1 MPKAVSTVRIVGY
14 GMSLGSTERQHVL
27 TKYFWTQ
34 SNIHEGFWKSPKS
47 WDRQFFFAIF
57 STSPSNTKPCIGTNH
72 QPFSIGSNFF
82 EPHVVTITA
91 TTGHHGSFFTC
102 KMSRVTWSC
111 GHIIGGTC
119 VQDSLGKAKTLSNRA
134 DARGFD
140 QVLEIGRATDE
151 GVIRYDWQTTK
162 NTIFPSTNLLNNFGA

>member
-1 MPKAVSTVRIVGY
+1 MKAFGSHPNPETDSFFLF
-14 GMSLGSTERQHVL
+14 MS
-27 TKYFWTQ
+27 
-34 SNIHEGFWKSPKS
+34 N
-47 WDRQFFFAIF
+47 F

-72 QPFSIGSNFF
+72 QPLSIESNFF

-102 KMSRVTWSC
+102 KMSRVTWSR

-119 VQDSLGKAKTLSNRA
+119 VQDSLGKVKTLSNRA